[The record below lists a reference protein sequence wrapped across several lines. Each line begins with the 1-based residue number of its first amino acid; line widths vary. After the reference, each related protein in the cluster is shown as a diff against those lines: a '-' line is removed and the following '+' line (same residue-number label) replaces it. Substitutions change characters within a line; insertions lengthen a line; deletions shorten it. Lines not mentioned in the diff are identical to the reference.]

1 MTTDVDIPINE
12 TFGFG
17 TTLYILYVN
26 PNYSHVQFGKS
37 FDNA

>member
-1 MTTDVDIPINE
+1 MTTDVNIPINE
-12 TFGFG
+12 TFDFG

-26 PNYSHVQFGKS
+26 PNYSHIQFGKS